1 MPANRERPNR
11 GGKPLV
17 SVGIDCGFG
26 APRRGVFCCAY
37 AVPRRFKAMRLNKR
51 SVPNQ
56 LKRVSPCA
64 PRFDSMGFGLVSFR
78 RVTVDSSIQV
88 GVSGPTVWVKVEG
101 KGSFLNSGNL
111 KEFAREMLDRGYR
124 EFVVDLA
131 DCAMMDSTFMGTM
144 ASVALRLKEIGQGH
158 LHIVHCGNRSQQL
171 LSGLGLDQ
179 IFDIHS
185 DGTRAPECEALEQG
199 SKIQTIDSRK
209 REQTETMLEAHEALC
224 EAAPEN
230 ILRFKDVLDFLRQ
243 DLHHETSSK

>member
-1 MPANRERPNR
+1 MALR
-11 GGKPLV
+11 
-17 SVGIDCGFG
+17 
-26 APRRGVFCCAY
+26 
-37 AVPRRFKAMRLNKR
+37 
-51 SVPNQ
+51 
-56 LKRVSPCA
+56 
-64 PRFDSMGFGLVSFR
+64 LVSFG

-88 GVSGPTVWVKVEG
+88 GVRGPTVWVKVEG

-124 EFVVDLA
+124 EFVIDLA

-144 ASVALRLKEIGQGH
+144 ASIALRLKELGHGH

-185 DGTRAPECEALEQG
+185 DGAHAPECDALEQATRD
-199 SKIQTIDSRK
+199 QAPHSRK
-209 REQTETMLEAHEALC
+209 REEAETMLEAHEALC

-230 ILRFKDVLDFLRQ
+230 IFRFKDVLDFLRQ